1 MESTHIHLPEE
12 EWYKEKI
19 KKLAEHEKEKI
30 MSQVHLEEEEKK
42 KLLEKIRK
50 KEEEQQKAK
59 SKHLKMV
66 KKMKKMEE
74 KLVHGKQAE
83 IMAAEQK
90 KAIRK

>member
-12 EWYKEKI
+12 ECYKEKI

-50 KEEEQQKAK
+50 KEEE
-59 SKHLKMV
+59 HW
-66 KKMKKMEE
+66 
-74 KLVHGKQAE
+74 
-83 IMAAEQK
+83 
-90 KAIRK
+90 